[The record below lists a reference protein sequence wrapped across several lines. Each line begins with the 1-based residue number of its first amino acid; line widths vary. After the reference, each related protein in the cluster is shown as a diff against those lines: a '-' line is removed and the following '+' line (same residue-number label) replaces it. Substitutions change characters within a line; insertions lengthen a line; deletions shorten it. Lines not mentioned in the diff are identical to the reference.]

1 MIKKISQ
8 KYVGTG
14 WKDIRNV
21 SQRAR
26 KCKKQREM
34 NNTVADMKNTLDG
47 INSKIIETEQISDLE
62 NRLVK
67 ITTVE

>member
-1 MIKKISQ
+1 
-8 KYVGTG
+8 
-14 WKDIRNV
+14 
-21 SQRAR
+21 
-26 KCKKQREM
+26 M

-67 ITTVE
+67 ITTLE